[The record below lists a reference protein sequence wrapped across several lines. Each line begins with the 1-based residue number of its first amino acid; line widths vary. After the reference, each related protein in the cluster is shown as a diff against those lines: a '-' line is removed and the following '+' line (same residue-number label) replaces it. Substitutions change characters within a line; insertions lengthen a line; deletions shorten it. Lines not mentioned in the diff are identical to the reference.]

1 MRNLLTVCVLFA
13 IFVFTADFASAAI
26 KVSPAIIAIDASK
39 VKKDYITGSFSVG
52 GGKDEVIR
60 FKVYPE
66 FFEHSATGDYVSLPD
81 KGQPNS
87 LMGKLKFYP
96 QEFTC
101 KDGNDQKVR
110 FTVTELKTLP
120 AGESRLVLFLEDT
133 KTKELIIRKAN
144 GEIGGR
150 IIVKTRV
157 GVPIYLD
164 RGNYTR
170 RGNLDSVV
178 FKKDNNEYEC
188 AYKIISS
195 GNSRINYNG
204 FGYVSQGDKLIK
216 QFVVNGSS
224 VDPNKSLERI
234 QKIDGLKDLIADGQE
249 YKIKFVVTY
258 KDENDREKILKKE
271 FTFIPNKI
279 AQSKI

>member
-1 MRNLLTVCVLFA
+1 MKHLLTVFALFA
-13 IFVFTADFASAAI
+13 LFIFTADIASAAI
-26 KVSPAIIAIDASK
+26 KVSPAIITIDASK

-52 GGKDEVIR
+52 GGKDETIR

-66 FFEHSATGDYVSLPD
+66 FFEHNQKGDYVSLPD

-101 KDGNDQKVR
+101 KDGADQKVR
-110 FTVTELKTLP
+110 FTITDLKTLP
-120 AGESRLVLFLEDT
+120 VGESRLVLFLEDT
-133 KTKELIIRKAN
+133 KTKELIIRRAN
-144 GEIGGR
+144 GEIGGK

-164 RGNYTR
+164 RGNYTK
-170 RGNLDSVV
+170 RGALDSVV
-178 FKKDNNEYEC
+178 FKKDENEYEC
-188 AYKIISS
+188 AYKITSS
-195 GNSRINYNG
+195 GNSRINYSG

-258 KDENDREKILKKE
+258 KDENDREKVLKKE
-271 FTFIPNKI
+271 FMFIPNKPTQI
-279 AQSKI
+279 KI